1 MQKLLTPSELA
12 ELTGLALQTIYNR
25 HSTGGSL
32 PPCIRL
38 GNRLRFRVPDVE
50 SWLEECSGP
59 NAGPPRFDTP
69 PSGQRP
75 LGRPKKADQIAQRS
89 RRNRQPAQATPAN
102 ARRLDVNPN

>member
-32 PPCIRL
+32 PSCIRL
-38 GNRLRFRVPDVE
+38 GNRLRFRMPDVE

-59 NAGPPRFDTP
+59 NAGPPRFDAPTNARP
-69 PSGQRP
+69 P
-75 LGRPKKADQIAQRS
+75 GRPKKADQIARRS
-89 RRNRQPAQATPAN
+89 QRNRQLAQATPAH